1 MAPSNS
7 VVMCNSESQWET
19 LEAEVVEYVSK
30 GRVLICGDLNARTG
44 EGKDFIDNDAP
55 VPIDFHAYL
64 PDKELPRVSK
74 DKYTN
79 YQGRQLLDMCLSSG
93 LRIVN
98 GRLKGDVQGNYT
110 CYTPRG
116 CSVVDYLIVSNTILE
131 KVVKFCIE
139 DLPIASDHCPLNF
152 TIKLMK
158 MPPVERC
165 SYEIFPLAKPLHW
178 DEHTSINFSR
188 ALAKEKMVPGC
199 QRNTRCYYKTFKR
212 RIQIP
217 NQKV

>member
-1 MAPSNS
+1 MHKKAKRGSGGILLYISDRVRNYTEIQDKFNTEDRLWIRIGTADVDGGNLFCYFCYMAPSNS

-79 YQGRQLLDMCLSSG
+79 YQ
-93 LRIVN
+93 
-98 GRLKGDVQGNYT
+98 
-110 CYTPRG
+110 
-116 CSVVDYLIVSNTILE
+116 
-131 KVVKFCIE
+131 
-139 DLPIASDHCPLNF
+139 
-152 TIKLMK
+152 
-158 MPPVERC
+158 
-165 SYEIFPLAKPLHW
+165 
-178 DEHTSINFSR
+178 
-188 ALAKEKMVPGC
+188 
-199 QRNTRCYYKTFKR
+199 
-212 RIQIP
+212 
-217 NQKV
+217 